1 MKASPYASLII
12 FLCSIVL
19 ALGACSKQDDG
30 LSQSE
35 SITEHEELFVPTQ
48 EAVSYRDDIEPL
60 LETKCLACHGCYDAP
75 CQLKFETPDGVER
88 GAHELEV
95 YDGSR
100 TEKQALTRLGIDAHS
115 KQGWRDLGFYSVI
128 EKHEDQS
135 PLMAQMLQLG
145 KRYEFAHN
153 TRLPEEL
160 DTGLARDNVCTNLE
174 GMADYREN
182 HPLGGMP
189 FGTTNLNDQEY
200 ALFMNWL
207 EQGAKVTQREVT
219 LSQDEKKAIDAW
231 EKWLNRPSKEQQLV
245 SRWLYEHLYLARL
258 YFSDLADNG
267 TYFEIVRSHT
277 PSGKEI
283 EIINTRRPNDNPEK
297 DMYYRLA
304 PVNEAIVHKRHITFP
319 LNHERLGEFQQLF
332 FEKENWTLDKL
343 PGYSHDERQNPFTTF
358 AAIPAQA
365 RYQFMLNEAE
375 YFTRTFIRGPVCRGQ
390 IATDVIR
397 DQFWA
402 FFLAP
407 ENDAFITDPKYQ
419 EEAAPYLALAGQ
431 NDKLTDAGAEWL
443 EFNEM
448 RNKYLKLREATYQKA
463 QPKGP
468 SLADVWNGDGSNQ
481 NALLTIFRHH
491 DSASVEKGW
500 IGAVP
505 TTVWL
510 MDYPL
515 FERTYYQLVVNFD
528 VFGNVAHQ
536 LQTRLYFDLIRN
548 GAEQNFLRLMPP
560 AARKPLLE
568 SWYQNLGKLKL
579 DISYTDVDTQFNTA
593 ETFSTQS
600 PKDELVLRA
609 MDKFASI
616 NAMASDPINRCE
628 NNSCERPDAKKWVKQ
643 ADSTLATIASQP
655 VKHLP
660 GLSHLPETTLLHVTH
675 GKERTV
681 YTLIRNRAHTNVA
694 FLMGEESRYKPEE
707 DTFTV
712 YPGIIGSYPNFIFSI
727 PAEELKSAVEQLS
740 QTKEEDKFRALVAH
754 WGVRRTH
761 HEFWDILADIVEWHK
776 EERPRQA
783 GILDI
788 NRYENL

>member
-1 MKASPYASLII
+1 
-12 FLCSIVL
+12 
-19 ALGACSKQDDG
+19 
-30 LSQSE
+30 
-35 SITEHEELFVPTQ
+35 
-48 EAVSYRDDIEPL
+48 
-60 LETKCLACHGCYDAP
+60 
-75 CQLKFETPDGVER
+75 
-88 GAHELEV
+88 
-95 YDGSR
+95 SR

-358 AAIPAQA
+358 
-365 RYQFMLNEAE
+365 
-375 YFTRTFIRGPVCRGQ
+375 
-390 IATDVIR
+390 
-397 DQFWA
+397 
-402 FFLAP
+402 
-407 ENDAFITDPKYQ
+407 
-419 EEAAPYLALAGQ
+419 
-431 NDKLTDAGAEWL
+431 
-443 EFNEM
+443 
-448 RNKYLKLREATYQKA
+448 
-463 QPKGP
+463 
-468 SLADVWNGDGSNQ
+468 
-481 NALLTIFRHH
+481 
-491 DSASVEKGW
+491 
-500 IGAVP
+500 
-505 TTVWL
+505 
-510 MDYPL
+510 
-515 FERTYYQLVVNFD
+515 
-528 VFGNVAHQ
+528 
-536 LQTRLYFDLIRN
+536 
-548 GAEQNFLRLMPP
+548 
-560 AARKPLLE
+560 
-568 SWYQNLGKLKL
+568 
-579 DISYTDVDTQFNTA
+579 
-593 ETFSTQS
+593 
-600 PKDELVLRA
+600 
-609 MDKFASI
+609 
-616 NAMASDPINRCE
+616 
-628 NNSCERPDAKKWVKQ
+628 
-643 ADSTLATIASQP
+643 
-655 VKHLP
+655 
-660 GLSHLPETTLLHVTH
+660 
-675 GKERTV
+675 
-681 YTLIRNRAHTNVA
+681 
-694 FLMGEESRYKPEE
+694 
-707 DTFTV
+707 
-712 YPGIIGSYPNFIFSI
+712 
-727 PAEELKSAVEQLS
+727 
-740 QTKEEDKFRALVAH
+740 
-754 WGVRRTH
+754 
-761 HEFWDILADIVEWHK
+761 
-776 EERPRQA
+776 
-783 GILDI
+783 
-788 NRYENL
+788 